1 MKNITE
7 CPVCNKTLK
16 IVDKSFDTKTFAA
29 FCDTAVSLKTSF
41 HLRNYFSILNKH
53 GHATPQAYHYEI
65 ESNKTATYQM
75 AIVGDY
81 VLHITQTYDLGWTN
95 VRSVPNLKYIGFFGK
110 PLTPDI
116 TSMEFI
122 KNYFLLS

>member
-7 CPVCNKTLK
+7 CPVCNKALK
-16 IVDKSFDTKTFAA
+16 RVDKSFDTKTFAA
-29 FCDTAVSLKTSF
+29 FCDTRVPLKTSF

-53 GHATPQAYHYEI
+53 GQATSQTYHYEI
-65 ESNKTATYQM
+65 ESNELAIYEM

-81 VLHITQTYDLGWTN
+81 MLHITQANGLGWTN
-95 VRSVPNLKYIGFFGK
+95 VRSVPNLGYIGFFGK
-110 PLTPDI
+110 PLAPDI